1 MESIEYNDHL
11 YISDS
16 DDDKDQ
22 ITLHKAAHKTAKFDK
37 NANKEAIKQLTM

>member
-22 ITLHKAAHKTAKFDK
+22 ITLHKAAPKAAKFNK
-37 NANKEAIKQLTM
+37 NTNKEAIKQLTM